1 MKMTVM
7 MSILVSMVLLGGC
20 KKDATE
26 AGNASATATGAKG
39 KVVVGIPNW
48 PSGNAKGH
56 VYKTIIEENLGLE
69 VELQTGTNAVIFA
82 AMDKGSMHIHPETW
96 SPNHDNL
103 IKQYVTDKKT
113 VKAAVSPTAKGESY
127 ICTTEG
133 TVQRT
138 GIKNLSELTNPAM
151 SKKFDSDGDGKG
163 EIWIGAAGW
172 GSTEVE
178 KIRAKSY
185 GYDATMKLKVMDEG
199 LALAEVKAAV
209 AKKQNIVF
217 YCYAPHY
224 MFVLHKLVKLKEPPH
239 DPSKWK
245 IVRSNEDPAWLEKS
259 TAACAW
265 PSAIVGTHYAASLE
279 KTHPQVAKLFS
290 RISFTDEDANDMSF
304 QLSVNKVSPEDYA
317 KKWVK
322 NNATQVDTWLQ

>member
-1 MKMTVM
+1 MSMKMM
-7 MSILVSMVLLGGC
+7 RIISILAFVMLF
-20 KKDATE
+20 
-26 AGNASATATGAKG
+26 GNCTKGTMETGTVGAE

-48 PSGNAKGH
+48 PSATAKGH
-56 VYKTIIEENLGLE
+56 IYKTIVEQNLGLE
-69 VELQTGTNAVIFA
+69 VELQNGTNAVIFA

-103 IKQYVTDKKT
+103 IKQYAERNT
-113 VKAAVSPTAKGESY
+113 VKAAVAPTAQGDSF

-138 GIKNLSELTNPAM
+138 GIKNLSELSNPAM
-151 SKKFDSDGDGKG
+151 SKKFDTDGDGKG

-199 LALAEVKAAV
+199 LALTEVKAAV
-209 AKKQNIVF
+209 DKKQNIVF
-217 YCYAPHY
+217 YCYSPHY
-224 MFVLHKLVKLKEPPH
+224 MFVLHKLVKLQEPPH

-245 IVRSNEDPAWLEKS
+245 VIRSNEDPAWLEKS

-265 PSAIVGTHYAASLE
+265 PGAKLGTHYSSSLD
-279 KTHPQVAKLFS
+279 KTHPKVAKLFS
-290 RISFTDEDANDMSF
+290 RVSFTEEDTNEMSYE
-304 QLSVNKVSPEDYA
+304 LSINKVTPEDYA
-317 KKWVK
+317 KKWVMK
-322 NNATQVDTWLQ
+322 NAARIDTWLQ